1 MATTCFHCA
10 LGVPIITPHTCVIG
24 LTLYPHFPGGMRFSS
39 EALRIRVARKVL
51 ASYGG
56 HRDPDAPFVPDEA
69 SGAMSRGD
77 AADDDDVMRFDDEDG
92 EGGQQ
97 APSEIMSFA
106 LQPPEHLMPSSEQQ
120 QRQWQWQGS
129 RQEEEEVSA
138 GIDDTM
144 GDGEVVAGASAPM
157 PDDAVV
163 LLVAEEGEQEE
174 EPEEGYAAT
183 EEAAAVPSTEQ
194 EAIEDAIMVA
204 DEEVS
209 RMPLYGDD
217 SGAGAYNDDQQAHDA
232 LMRSV
237 LSEAEEALDLDDGHF
252 LDYALDAMV
261 ASLEPPHAASIPR
274 GGFTVAGWE
283 IDRQLDGIILGLQ
296 GSGEEGG
303 GSSSGGVNGLF
314 GEAGRSSRPPSVA
327 AARSGEVEGGSRG
340 DVGATSADLAAV
352 LDDLLEGLEDAPPAV
367 VDRGASSAA
376 DGADIDDGWGSASE
390 LPHVEGTS
398 SGGGGGGVSAEK
410 AADGMAIDDLVDDLV
425 GGLDQVP
432 DRGLLVMGY

>member
-1 MATTCFHCA
+1 
-10 LGVPIITPHTCVIG
+10 
-24 LTLYPHFPGGMRFSS
+24 MRFSS
-39 EALRIRVARKVL
+39 EALRIRVARTVL

-77 AADDDDVMRFDDEDG
+77 AAANDDDVMRFDDEDG
-92 EGGQQ
+92 EEGQR

-120 QRQWQWQGS
+120 QQQQQQWQGS

-138 GIDDTM
+138 GINDTM
-144 GDGEVVAGASAPM
+144 GDGDVMAGASAPM

-163 LLVAEEGEQEE
+163 LLVAEEEEQEQQ
-174 EPEEGYAAT
+174 EGYAAT
-183 EEAAAVPSTEQ
+183 EDDAAVPSTEQ
-194 EAIEDAIMVA
+194 EAIEDATMVV

-283 IDRQLDGIILGLQ
+283 IDRQLEGIILGLQ
-296 GSGEEGG
+296 GPGEE
-303 GSSSGGVNGLF
+303 GSSSGGVDGLL
-314 GEAGRSSRPPSVA
+314 GAAGASSRPPSVVA
-327 AARSGEVEGGSRG
+327 GRSGEGEGGIRG
-340 DVGATSADLAAV
+340 NVGATSADLAAV

-367 VDRGASSAA
+367 GAASAA
-376 DGADIDDGWGSASE
+376 EGADIDDGWGSASE

-398 SGGGGGGVSAEK
+398 GGGGGGVSAKK